1 MGEPDFTNDL
11 MDWLEEQFDP
21 TDISRVA
28 AGILIGIALSVR
40 HNDIATQAHNRLMYA
55 AKTRGAGSL
64 ILYEAMSV
72 ASGDERTSAE
82 QLADELAEHWKGILL

>member
-1 MGEPDFTNDL
+1 MADFTEDL

-28 AGILIGIALSVR
+28 GGILIGIALSIR
-40 HNDIATQAHNRLMYA
+40 HSEVAKLAHKALTDDIKIRS
-55 AKTRGAGSL
+55 AGSL
-64 ILYEAMSV
+64 IEYEGMSV
-72 ASGDERTSAE
+72 ASGDERTSSE